1 LEEANQAIFRVP
13 GCSVL
18 DPESFISITGAVMA
32 SGNQLERGTEGR
44 MAVVYFDSV
53 KKDLVPKK
61 GSREEIL

>member
-1 LEEANQAIFRVP
+1 
-13 GCSVL
+13 
-18 DPESFISITGAVMA
+18 MA